1 MAESV
6 ARILLEAPTT
16 YLLLQPRVNVGRVM
30 AKHDVVAGT
39 VCLDVVVIQ
48 RAVHERIPKPRV
60 ELQVRQG
67 PFHLTLVTYRDKE
80 DDVAMWNGLQP
91 GELITVQGELQNWNG
106 KLLMVT
112 PYLAARDC
120 EAVWPIYE
128 RNSLVRWSQIGVAL
142 QVPDQSL
149 QKVLQA
155 SACDTEA
162 ALLEAAGI
170 KSDSLL
176 KVLRAGHRPASL
188 EEASRGQRAINRL
201 AHLIKIVG

>member
-1 MAESV
+1 
-6 ARILLEAPTT
+6 
-16 YLLLQPRVNVGRVM
+16 M

-39 VCLDVVVIQ
+39 VCLDLEVIQ

-60 ELQVRQG
+60 ELKVRQG
-67 PFHLTLVTYRDKE
+67 PFHLTLVTYRDKD
-80 DDVAMWNGLQP
+80 DDVAMWNNLQP
-91 GELITVQGELQNWNG
+91 GDLITAQGELQNWNG

-120 EAVWPIYE
+120 EVVWPIYE
-128 RNSLVRWSQIGVAL
+128 RNSLARWGQIGVAL
-142 QVPDQSL
+142 QVPDQAL
-149 QKVLQA
+149 RTALQA
-155 SACDTEA
+155 SGYDSEA

-188 EEASRGQRAINRL
+188 EEASRGQRAICRL
-201 AHLIKIVG
+201 ANRIKIGR